1 MILSRQALHRH
12 KILRPLGLLMAAISM
27 TTALGCATTDF
38 NQVRS
43 RHAKEFPAELTQKT
57 QDLIKTDEP
66 LDLDAC
72 IDIALENNL
81 DIKVAEIKGR
91 LAAIDR
97 KVAFSYFLPYVDAQV
112 TRVNNDEQQLMKFG
126 SGAFAMADQNI
137 TQAVISAQLAVFNP
151 QTWFLYSAYKK
162 GADIQD
168 LVTERVRQAIRLQV
182 TALYMAC
189 LSQETSGK
197 ALTASVEQARALDR
211 QMEAFRREGLI
222 LKSDLDTAKAY
233 LISQEN
239 NLLNNQRLQ
248 KSTKADLMEA
258 MGLSPLADI
267 TLEGVP
273 SFEVADEKLTD
284 QIYKALIN
292 RPEMKI
298 YDRNIAVRE
307 DAVKIAI
314 AGFFPVVG
322 LFTEYTY
329 NSNSYYVYEDIWSY
343 GVSGVLTVFDGFA
356 NIQEYKA
363 AKQERE
369 QAMVE
374 REQQCLKI
382 MLEVIKARDLLE
394 KARDMKILL
403 SKQTEASAESLKE
416 IQAQWDEGLITAS
429 DRLKAV
435 TNNATAEANLALADY
450 QYQVAAASMID
461 VMGIPGK
468 EQ

>member
-1 MILSRQALHRH
+1 MIIQKQALQGH
-12 KILRPLGLLMAAISM
+12 KIFWPLGLVITIAFMS
-27 TTALGCATTDF
+27 TALGCATNF
-38 NQVRS
+38 NQMRAE
-43 RHAKEFPAELTQKT
+43 HAEEFPKELAQKS
-57 QDLIKTDEP
+57 QDLIKEGEP

-72 IDIALENNL
+72 IKIAMENNL
-81 DIKVAEIKGR
+81 DIKVAEIKGK
-91 LAAIDR
+91 LATIDR
-97 KVAFSYFLPYVDAQV
+97 KIAFSYFLPYVDAQV
-112 TRVNNDEQQLMKFG
+112 TRVNNDEQQLMKLGG
-126 SGAFAMADQNI
+126 SAFAMADQNI

-162 GADIQD
+162 GEDIQK
-168 LVTERVRQAIRLQV
+168 LVTERVKPAIRLQI

-197 ALTASVEQARALDR
+197 AIETSVEQAKALVK
-211 QMEAFRREGLI
+211 QMEAFQREGLI
-222 LKSDLDTAKAY
+222 LKSDLDTTNVY
-233 LISQEN
+233 LTSQEN
-239 NLLNNQRLQ
+239 NLINNQRLQ
-248 KSTKADLMEA
+248 KSTKAELMEA
-258 MGLSPLADI
+258 MGLSPLANI
-267 TLEGVP
+267 TLKGVP
-273 SFEVADEKLTD
+273 SFDVADEELTD

-298 YDRNIAVRE
+298 SDRNVAVRE

-329 NSNSYYVYEDIWSY
+329 NSNSYYYYENIWSY

-394 KARDMKILL
+394 KAQDMKALL
-403 SKQTEASAESLKE
+403 TKQTDASAVSLKE
-416 IQAQWDEGLITAS
+416 VQAQFDEGLVTSS
-429 DRLKAV
+429 DKLNAISRR
-435 TNNATAEANLALADY
+435 ATAEANLALADY

-461 VMGIPGK
+461 VMGLSGK
-468 EQ
+468 E

>member
-1 MILSRQALHRH
+1 LTLSRQALQGH
-12 KILRPLGLLMAAISM
+12 KILGPLGIIIAIGTM
-27 TTALGCATTDF
+27 TALLGCATNYTQIRTGHTEKF
-38 NQVRS
+38 T
-43 RHAKEFPAELTQKT
+43 KELTEKSE
-57 QDLIKTDEP
+57 DLVKAGEP
-66 LDLDAC
+66 LDLDRC
-72 IDIALENNL
+72 IQIALENNL
-81 DIKVAEIKGR
+81 NIRIADIKGN
-91 LAAIDR
+91 LAGIDR
-97 KVAFSYFLPYVDAQV
+97 NIAFSYFLPYVDVQV
-112 TRVNNDEQQLMKFG
+112 TRLNNDEQQLMKFG

-162 GADIQD
+162 GEDIQD
-168 LVTERVRQAIRLQV
+168 LVTERVKQAIRLQV

-197 ALTASVEQARALDR
+197 ALTLSVEQARALVK
-211 QMEAFRREGLI
+211 QMEAFQREGLI
-222 LKSDLDTAKAY
+222 LKSDLDSAKVF
-233 LISQEN
+233 LLSQEN
-239 NLLNNQRLQ
+239 ALLNNRRLQ
-248 KSTKADLMEA
+248 KTTKAELMEA

-267 TLEGVP
+267 TLKGAP
-273 SFEVADEKLTD
+273 SFEVADEELAD

-298 YDRNIAVRE
+298 SDRYIGVKE

-329 NSNSYYVYEDIWSY
+329 NSNSYYVYENIWSY

-356 NIQEYKA
+356 NIQEYKK
-363 AKQERE
+363 AKQERS
-369 QAMVE
+369 QAMIE

-382 MLEVIKARDLLE
+382 MLEVIKARDLLK
-394 KARDMKILL
+394 KAQDMKTLL
-403 SKQTEASAESLKE
+403 SKQAEVSAKSLKE
-416 IQAQWDEGLITAS
+416 IEAQWDEGLITAS

-461 VMGIPGK
+461 AMGISGK
-468 EQ
+468 E

>member
-1 MILSRQALHRH
+1 
-12 KILRPLGLLMAAISM
+12 MAVMSM
-27 TTALGCATTDF
+27 TIVLGCATTDF
-38 NQVRS
+38 NQTRS
-43 RHAKEFPAELTQKT
+43 RHAEEFPNELAQKS
-57 QDLIKTDEP
+57 QDLVKADGP

-72 IDIALENNL
+72 INIALENNL

-91 LAAIDR
+91 LATIDR
-97 KVAFSYFLPYVDAQV
+97 KIAFSYFLPYVDAQV

-137 TQAVISAQLAVFNP
+137 TQAVMSAQFAVFNP

-162 GADIQD
+162 GEDIHG

-197 ALTASVEQARALDR
+197 ALTASIEQARALVK
-211 QMEAFRREGLI
+211 QMEAFHREGLI
-222 LKSDLDTAKAY
+222 LKSDLDAAKVY

-248 KSTKADLMEA
+248 KSTKAELMEA

-267 TLEGVP
+267 TLKGAP
-273 SFEVADEKLTD
+273 SLEVADEELIG

-298 YDRNIAVRE
+298 SDRNIAVRE

-329 NSNSYYVYEDIWSY
+329 NSNSHYVYENIWSY

-382 MLEVIKARDLLE
+382 MLEVIKARDLLD
-394 KARDMKILL
+394 KAKDMKNLL
-403 SKQTEASAESLKE
+403 SKEAEASAEALRE
-416 IQAQWDEGLITAS
+416 IQAQWEEGLVTSS

-435 TNNATAEANLALADY
+435 SRNAAAEANLALADY

-461 VMGIPGK
+461 IMGLSGK
-468 EQ
+468 E

>member
-1 MILSRQALHRH
+1 MS
-12 KILRPLGLLMAAISM
+12 
-27 TTALGCATTDF
+27 TVLGCATTDF
-38 NQVRS
+38 NKARS
-43 RHAKEFPAELTQKT
+43 KHADEFPQELAQKSGE
-57 QDLIKTDEP
+57 LVKVDEP
-66 LDLDAC
+66 LDLDSC
-72 IDIALENNL
+72 IKIALDNNL
-81 DIKVAEIKGR
+81 DIKVAEIKGN
-91 LAAIDR
+91 LAEIDR
-97 KVAFSYFLPYVDAQV
+97 KIAFSYFLPYVDVQV

-126 SGAFAMADQNI
+126 GSSFAMADQDI

-162 GADIQD
+162 GEDIQN

-197 ALTASVEQARALDR
+197 ALGASVEQAQTLVK
-211 QMEAFRREGLI
+211 QMEAFQREGLI
-222 LKSDLDTAKAY
+222 LKSDLDTANVY
-233 LISQEN
+233 LTSQQN
-239 NLLNNQRLQ
+239 NLQDNQRLQ
-248 KSTKADLMEA
+248 KSTKAELMEA
-258 MGLSPLADI
+258 MGLSPLANI
-267 TLEGVP
+267 TLKGVP
-273 SFEVADEKLTD
+273 SFDVADEELAG

-298 YDRNIAVRE
+298 SDRNVSARE

-329 NSNSYYVYEDIWSY
+329 NSNSYYYYENIWSY

-369 QAMVE
+369 QAMIE

-394 KARDMKILL
+394 KAQDMKALL
-403 SKQTEASAESLKE
+403 TKQADASRLSLKE
-416 IQAQWDEGLITAS
+416 VQAQWNEGLITAS

-435 TNNATAEANLALADY
+435 SNNATAEANLALADY
-450 QYQVAAASMID
+450 QYQVAAASIID
-461 VMGIPGK
+461 AMGLSGK